1 MTIAVRL
8 RQEWL
13 ALLEQEFEQEYM
25 RQLGGF
31 LRAEKAAGK
40 VIYPAG
46 TDFFAALEA
55 TPPSAVKVV
64 ILGQDPY
71 HGPGQA
77 HGLSFS
83 VKGEQKIPPSLRN
96 IFRELHEDEGL
107 VQPAHGDL
115 SVWAERGVLLLNS
128 VLSVERGLAG
138 SHQGKGWE
146 QFTDAVIAQLN
157 ESQAP
162 VVFMLW
168 GAHAQRK
175 GAGIDRDRHCV
186 LTAPHPSPLSA
197 HRGFLGCRHF
207 SRANAFLIANQR
219 EPVDWSLS
227 S

>member
-25 RQLGGF
+25 SQLGGF

-40 VIYPAG
+40 VIYPAD
-46 TDFFAALEA
+46 TACFAALEA

-96 IFRELHEDEGL
+96 IFR
-107 VQPAHGDL
+107 
-115 SVWAERGVLLLNS
+115 
-128 VLSVERGLAG
+128 
-138 SHQGKGWE
+138 
-146 QFTDAVIAQLN
+146 
-157 ESQAP
+157 
-162 VVFMLW
+162 
-168 GAHAQRK
+168 
-175 GAGIDRDRHCV
+175 
-186 LTAPHPSPLSA
+186 
-197 HRGFLGCRHF
+197 
-207 SRANAFLIANQR
+207 
-219 EPVDWSLS
+219 
-227 S
+227 

>member
-77 HGLSFS
+77 HGLCFS
-83 VKGEQKIPPSLRN
+83 VKPGVKPPPSLMN
-96 IFRELHEDEGL
+96 IYKELVSDIGMAR
-107 VQPAHGDL
+107 PNHGFL
-115 SVWAERGVLLLNS
+115 EHWAQQGVLLS
-128 VLSVERGLAG
+128 
-138 SHQGKGWE
+138 
-146 QFTDAVIAQLN
+146 
-157 ESQAP
+157 
-162 VVFMLW
+162 
-168 GAHAQRK
+168 
-175 GAGIDRDRHCV
+175 
-186 LTAPHPSPLSA
+186 
-197 HRGFLGCRHF
+197 
-207 SRANAFLIANQR
+207 LIHI
-219 EPVDWSLS
+219 
-227 S
+227 

>member
-1 MTIAVRL
+1 LTRSPLFLSRWFGLACCWCRVRDWRAFGSASGGLDDKRMTIAVRL

-128 VLSVERGLAG
+128 VL
-138 SHQGKGWE
+138 
-146 QFTDAVIAQLN
+146 
-157 ESQAP
+157 
-162 VVFMLW
+162 
-168 GAHAQRK
+168 
-175 GAGIDRDRHCV
+175 
-186 LTAPHPSPLSA
+186 
-197 HRGFLGCRHF
+197 
-207 SRANAFLIANQR
+207 
-219 EPVDWSLS
+219 
-227 S
+227 

>member
-25 RQLGGF
+25 SQVGGF

-96 IFRELHEDEGL
+96 IFR
-107 VQPAHGDL
+107 
-115 SVWAERGVLLLNS
+115 
-128 VLSVERGLAG
+128 
-138 SHQGKGWE
+138 
-146 QFTDAVIAQLN
+146 
-157 ESQAP
+157 
-162 VVFMLW
+162 
-168 GAHAQRK
+168 
-175 GAGIDRDRHCV
+175 
-186 LTAPHPSPLSA
+186 
-197 HRGFLGCRHF
+197 
-207 SRANAFLIANQR
+207 
-219 EPVDWSLS
+219 
-227 S
+227 